1 MNQSEIRKRSSS
13 LQPQGVTR
21 FKRPSKYDEEYQSS
35 DQDLDK
41 TSVERDKARKD
52 KEMRDK
58 INNLKPIDPD
68 LAFDLDN
75 NKVMELGSKSSNMP
89 FKEKLDVNAY
99 EGLQTERQR

>member
-1 MNQSEIRKRSSS
+1 M
-13 LQPQGVTR
+13 
-21 FKRPSKYDEEYQSS
+21 
-35 DQDLDK
+35 
-41 TSVERDKARKD
+41 ERDKARKD